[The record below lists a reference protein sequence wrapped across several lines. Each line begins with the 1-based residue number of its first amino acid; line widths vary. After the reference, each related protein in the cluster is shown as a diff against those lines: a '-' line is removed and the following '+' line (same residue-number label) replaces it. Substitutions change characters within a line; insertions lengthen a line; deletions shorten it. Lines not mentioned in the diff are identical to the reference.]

1 MVIARQHQNMSKN
14 QKYLLAIILIL
25 AAFFRFYLLFYWDC
39 SNQCTTQTF
48 KLQNFKPGMPGGLFP
63 DEAANGLDVNLMQQ
77 GILQPFYER
86 GNGREALF
94 FYMLWGS
101 VELFGKGPWQH
112 HLVSALLGLFAVL
125 LCFLVTRKLFSFDLR
140 PDDAV
145 GKNRAVNLALLASFL
160 MAVNTWHIV
169 LSRTAFRAVSIPLF
183 TSLTFYF
190 LLCAFSALNIR
201 KRWWFGFL
209 AGASLALGFYT
220 YIAFR
225 IMVPI
230 LFMVITWPLL
240 SAIKNK
246 TFIRQVK
253 KFFWPA
259 LMFLLAFAL
268 FFYPLGRYFYQHPGS
283 FLGRA
288 GQVSIFNQELYT
300 VNGAQLTSRPD
311 LNIVLSVLGE
321 VFKTQMLGFFFQGD
335 LNWRQN
341 ISGFPFLPPLVSPFF
356 AVALLVGLWFAV
368 RYFLAP
374 VKRAGWWKYYLLIGW
389 FFGFL
394 LPVVTTAEGI
404 PHGLRGIGVIP
415 PVFIFAAL
423 GMTWFA
429 EVITKLRERVWR
441 KTLGGGSI
449 WNFQAPQLGR
459 LKYYYLNTYL
469 TKFVVAVFFAA
480 LTLQA
485 YFAYFVY
492 AANSPANFYAFR
504 SDLTPVSEY
513 LVARCQKA
521 STYLILDKFSVQ
533 TTDYL
538 TSDPKG
544 NFSQPCSVP
553 YQQVD
558 PEDSWK
564 LVGLKPGDQLVF
576 TQSTIFDIKKFKA
589 HHPEAALVKE
599 LRNKFGQTAMAVY
612 EIKY

>member
-1 MVIARQHQNMSKN
+1 MSKS
-14 QKYLLAIILIL
+14 QKYLLATILIL

-39 SNQCTTQTF
+39 GNQCSIQTF
-48 KLQNFKPGMPGGLFP
+48 KLQNLKPGMPGGLFP
-63 DEAANGLDVNLMQQ
+63 DEAANGLDINLMQQ

-112 HLVSALLGLFAVL
+112 HLVSALVGLLSVL

-140 PDDAV
+140 PEDAV

-183 TSLTFYF
+183 TALTFYF
-190 LLCAFSALNIR
+190 LLCAFSASNAR
-201 KRWWFGFL
+201 KRWWFSFL
-209 AGASLALGFYT
+209 TGASLALGFYT

-225 IMVPI
+225 IMIPI
-230 LFMVITWPLL
+230 LFMAVTWPLL
-240 SAIKNK
+240 AALKNK
-246 TFIRQVK
+246 TFTQQIK

-259 LMFLLAFAL
+259 LVFLSAFVL

-300 VNGAQLTSRPD
+300 VNGVQLTSRPS

-341 ISGFPFLPPLVSPFF
+341 ISGFPFLSPLVSPFF
-356 AVALLVGLWFAV
+356 AVALLAGLWFAV
-368 RYFLAP
+368 RYFFAP
-374 VKRAGWWKYYLLIGW
+374 AKRASWWKYYLLTGW

-415 PVFIFAAL
+415 AVFIFAAL
-423 GMTWFA
+423 GLMWFV
-429 EVITKLRERVWR
+429 EVVMKLRERVWR
-441 KTLGGGSI
+441 KALGGGSV
-449 WNFQAPQLGR
+449 WDFQKPHLGR
-459 LKYYYLNTYL
+459 LKYYYLNTYFI
-469 TKFVVAVFFAA
+469 KFVSVAFFAA
-480 LTLQA
+480 LILQA
-485 YFAYFVY
+485 YFGYFVY

-504 SDLTPVSEY
+504 SDLSPVSEY

-521 STYLILDKFSVQ
+521 STYLVLDKFSVQ

-544 NFSQPCSVP
+544 SFSQPCNVP

-564 LVGLKPGDQLVF
+564 LVGLKRGDQLVF
-576 TQSTIFDIKKFKA
+576 TQSTIFDIKKFKTY
-589 HHPEAALVKE
+589 HPEAALVKE
-599 LRNKFGQTAMAVY
+599 LRNKFGQTVMAVY
-612 EIKY
+612 EIK